1 MRRLG
6 IPAGLALA
14 LLFSAAAAEDRHD
27 DYYYPA
33 VTSREVYKA
42 RTPPR
47 PDATREVRIGY
58 IVAETEGQA
67 QRPYPPRYAI
77 FAKGDGAEKLII
89 VGFDDSFRT
98 LYRARAVLAQ
108 LTARARATALLRNM
122 GVDDVFTFLD
132 VARLLGFAQVTVSDG
147 ASWAHQIELE

>member
-1 MRRLG
+1 MRMG
-6 IPAGLALA
+6 IPAALA
-14 LLFSAAAAEDRHD
+14 ALLLAAAAAANDRHD

-33 VTSREVYKA
+33 VTSREAYDA
-42 RTPPR
+42 RAEPR
-47 PDATREVRIGY
+47 RDATREVRIGF
-58 IVAETEGQA
+58 IVAETEAQA

-89 VGFDDSFRT
+89 VGFDESFRT

-108 LTARARATALLRNM
+108 LTARARGTALLRNM
-122 GVDDVFTFLD
+122 GVEDVFTFLD
-132 VARLLGFAQVTVSDG
+132 VARLLGFSQVTLSDG

>member
-1 MRRLG
+1 MG
-6 IPAGLALA
+6 IPAGVALA
-14 LLFSAAAAEDRHD
+14 LLCSAAAAAEDRHD

-42 RTPPR
+42 RTPAR

-58 IVAETEGQA
+58 IVAETDGQA

-77 FAKGDGAEKLII
+77 FAKGDDAEKLII
-89 VGFDDSFRT
+89 IGFDEGFRT

-108 LTARARATALLRNM
+108 LTARARGTALLRNM

-147 ASWAHQIELE
+147 ASWSHQIELE

>member
-1 MRRLG
+1 MG
-6 IPAGLALA
+6 IPAGFALA
-14 LLFSAAAAEDRHD
+14 LLCSAATAAEDRHD

-33 VTSREVYKA
+33 VTSREIYQA
-42 RTPPR
+42 RTPTR

-77 FAKGDGAEKLII
+77 FAKGDDAEKLII
-89 VGFDDSFRT
+89 VGFDQSFGT

-108 LTARARATALLRNM
+108 LTARARGTALLRNM

-132 VARLLGFAQVTVSDG
+132 VAKLLGFRQVTVSDG